1 MVGEEEVEVEE
12 GEEEVGGGD
21 FTPRALIAARAA
33 AAATASVTAALS
45 EAYTCCICTDTCV
58 DPATASCGQHNF
70 CLSCLKAWIAE
81 KRNTPGGATC
91 PTCRVRIQ
99 QSPQEVRVN
108 VGIKEA
114 ILAAQKAAEGGS
126 PAAGRGGG
134 GVQAAGGPTGIAWK
148 PIRADK
154 KKNARKT

>member
-1 MVGEEEVEVEE
+1 M
-12 GEEEVGGGD
+12 
-21 FTPRALIAARAA
+21 
-33 AAATASVTAALS
+33 
-45 EAYTCCICTDTCV
+45 